1 MGPANLG
8 SRMRRVQTKR
18 TFGNGH
24 LTAGLDTSE
33 TLFAQSHCPLVL
45 LGNGDLGDSQLI
57 LLCLKRSER
66 ESRGLLL

>member
-8 SRMRRVQTKR
+8 SRMRRVQTKKI
-18 TFGNGH
+18 FGNGH
-24 LTAGLDTSE
+24 LTILDTSE